1 MLLLNLPGWL
11 DKTDRELFRFIHA
24 GASSPYL
31 DWFMMAM
38 RNPPIW
44 IPLYAFMLYWII
56 RRHKQFALPFILL
69 SLVSFAITDFV
80 SASILKPY
88 FTRPRPCYDPE
99 LTTIL
104 RNLIGCGGRYG
115 LPSSHASNH
124 FGLAAF
130 WFLAVSHISGR
141 KWYWLWIW
149 AILICYAQVYVG
161 KHYPFDI
168 IVGAAL
174 GIAAGSAMAWLLRRW
189 TKKKE
194 KDDRIVSMWKAN
206 DSCRQFSEHPR
217 KAPDK

>member
-11 DKTDRELFRFIHA
+11 DKTDREVFSFIHA
-24 GASSPYL
+24 SASSPYL
-31 DWFMMAM
+31 DWLMMAM

-56 RRHKQFALPFILL
+56 RKHKQFAWPFILL
-69 SLVSFAITDFV
+69 SLVGFAITDFV
-80 SASILKPY
+80 SASILKP
-88 FTRPRPCYDPE
+88 FFARPRPCYDPE
-99 LTTIL
+99 LTAIL

-130 WFLAVSHISGR
+130 WFLAVSHISGK

-168 IVGAAL
+168 IVGAGL
-174 GIAAGSAMAWLLRRW
+174 GITVGCLMGFLFRRW
-189 TKKKE
+189 TTKKE
-194 KDDRIVSMWKAN
+194 KDDRVVQMWG
-206 DSCRQFSEHPR
+206 SE
-217 KAPDK
+217 